1 MGLGVGGPGQGL
13 GQGLGPGGVD
23 GCTAARPEPGGLHQF
38 GGHDPGRIGLGQGR
52 AGEDGEMRA
61 ARPLIVVLGLPAS
74 PLHVQAILPYTSGSL
89 LEQVRQLG
97 RVDSLEYRADG
108 VALSADVDDRLAAA
122 VLDQA
127 IDQKP
132 LQASGGDTPSAG
144 RNS

>member
-1 MGLGVGGPGQGL
+1 MDLIDQDARQRLANLEPEAFLVSARQGQGL
-13 GQGLGPGGVD
+13 EALRRRV
-23 GCTAARPEPGGLHQF
+23 EEL
-38 GGHDPGRIGLGQGR
+38 
-52 AGEDGEMRA
+52 
-61 ARPLIVVLGLPAS
+61 LPA
-74 PLHVQAILPYTSGSL
+74 PAVHVQAILPYTSGSL

-132 LQASGGDTPSAG
+132 LQALAGDTPSTG
-144 RNS
+144 LNS